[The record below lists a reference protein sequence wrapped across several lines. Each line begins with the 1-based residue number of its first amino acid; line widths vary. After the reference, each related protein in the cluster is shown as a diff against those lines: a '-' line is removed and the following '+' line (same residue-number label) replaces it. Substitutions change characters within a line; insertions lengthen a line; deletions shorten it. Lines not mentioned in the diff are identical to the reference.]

1 VPKDDKAM
9 TLQFKVPSMKCE
21 GCADAVTEA
30 IQSLDAGAKV
40 EIDVDSKAVSA
51 ETSASEDA
59 VREAIAAKGHTMA

>member
-51 ETSASEDA
+51 ETSASVDA

>member
-1 VPKDDKAM
+1 M

-40 EIDVDSKAVSA
+40 EIDVDSKAVAA
-51 ETSASEDA
+51 ETDASVEA